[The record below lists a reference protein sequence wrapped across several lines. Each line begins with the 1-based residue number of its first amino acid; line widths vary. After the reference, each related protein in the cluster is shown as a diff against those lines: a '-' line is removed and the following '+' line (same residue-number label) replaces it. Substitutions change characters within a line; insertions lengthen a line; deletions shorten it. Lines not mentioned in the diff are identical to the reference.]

1 MQNNRNCL
9 KHSPY
14 EVGDD
19 EELYNAVDDTNCP
32 ALHNHWLGGFV
43 GEKVCDTR
51 PHLSSNCPVTTKNP
65 LPLYALCLWFKRN
78 LANGQSPHMI
88 FITSVCHIQRTV
100 SRIPSSCSS
109 SRWRPR
115 QKNVLCSSD
124 DALLPQP
131 LCILTA
137 YHPFL
142 SLPPALSGS
151 LTPHNDSSS
160 CTSPPPP
167 PSYALN
173 ILQLQGRKWPLNVF
187 TVFLL

>member
-19 EELYNAVDDTNCP
+19 EELYNAVNDTNGP

-51 PHLSSNCPVTTKNP
+51 PHLSSPGPLTKKKM
-65 LPLYALCLWFKRN
+65 LPLYVLCFWFKRN
-78 LANGQSPHMI
+78 VANDQSSHRI
-88 FITSVCHIQRTV
+88 FITSVCHVQRTV
-100 SRIPSSCSS
+100 SRITSSCSKTEKCAQLF
-109 SRWRPR
+109 RW
-115 QKNVLCSSD
+115 CSP
-124 DALLPQP
+124 PQA
-131 LCILTA
+131 LCIVTA
-137 YHPFL
+137 QHPFL

-160 CTSPPPP
+160 CTSSPPP

-173 ILQLQGRKWPLNVF
+173 IPQLQGRKWPLNVF
-187 TVFLL
+187 TVFLV